1 MKGKNMRIACL
12 IWAMVLLVPGG
23 VHAQSEYPVK
33 SIRLLVGFPPGGST
47 DILARLLAADAGK
60 RLGQDILVVN
70 RPGVTGALAVGE
82 VVASPADGY
91 TLGVTPSTVLTLTHL
106 YQKIRP
112 DLLENSSALLMVGR
126 QRVGIAAKADN
137 EIRTFRQF
145 VEAARRA
152 PGKLSVGIPG
162 TGTLTELITRAVF
175 AQEKLDVNVVPF
187 QGDAPII
194 TAIMG
199 NHVTAGSFS
208 AGGWAQQ
215 VRAGSMRL
223 LASLES
229 DRSDAA
235 PDVPTLLELGYEF
248 KGNAIQYMFAPRGL
262 PPAVRARLIDAFRQA
277 SRAPAFIEVA
287 TKNALYD
294 ANTIVGDDLDQYLLK
309 DRAALM
315 ALAARLGVGK
325 Q

>member
-1 MKGKNMRIACL
+1 MKFLPSIA
-12 IWAMVLLVPGG
+12 LVSMLVSLTPCGAL
-23 VHAQSEYPVK
+23 AQSDFPNRG
-33 SIRLLVGFPPGGST
+33 IRIMVGFPPGGST
-47 DILARLLAADAGK
+47 DVLARMLAAEGGK
-60 RLGQDILVVN
+60 RLGQEILVVN
-70 RPGVTGALAVGE
+70 KPGVTGALAVND

-91 TLGVTPSTVLTLTHL
+91 MIGITPSSVLTLTHL
-106 YQKIRP
+106 YQNIRP

-137 EIRTFRQF
+137 EIRTFRQL
-145 VEAARRA
+145 VETARKA

-175 AQEKLDVNVVPF
+175 QQEKLDITIVPF

-194 TAIMG
+194 TAILG

-215 VRAGSMRL
+215 VRAGTMRL
-223 LASLES
+223 LASLEA
-229 DRSDAA
+229 DRSEVA
-235 PDVPTLLELGYEF
+235 PDVPTLLELGYEY
-248 KGNAIQYMFAPRGL
+248 KGNAIQYMFAPKGM
-262 PPAVRARLIDAFRQA
+262 PGAVRQRLIDTFVDAARTP
-277 SRAPAFIEVA
+277 SFIDVA

-294 ANTIVGDDLDQYLLK
+294 ANTMSGDALDQYLLK
-309 DRAALM
+309 DRAGLV
-315 ALAARLGVGK
+315 ALANRLGVKK

>member
-1 MKGKNMRIACL
+1 MKFLPSIAL
-12 IWAMVLLVPGG
+12 VSLLVSLTPCGAL
-23 VHAQSEYPVK
+23 AQSDFPNRG
-33 SIRLLVGFPPGGST
+33 IRIMVGFPPGGST
-47 DILARLLAADAGK
+47 DVLARMLAAEGGK
-60 RLGQDILVVN
+60 RLGQEILVVN
-70 RPGVTGALAVGE
+70 KPGVTGALAVND

-91 TLGVTPSTVLTLTHL
+91 MIGITPSSVLTLTHL
-106 YQKIRP
+106 YQNIRP

-137 EIRTFRQF
+137 EIRTFRQL
-145 VEAARRA
+145 VETARKA

-175 AQEKLDVNVVPF
+175 QQEKLDITIVPF

-194 TAIMG
+194 TAILG

-215 VRAGSMRL
+215 VRGGAMRL
-223 LASLES
+223 LVSLEA
-229 DRSDAA
+229 DRSEVA
-235 PDVPTLLELGYEF
+235 PDVPTLLELGYEY
-248 KGNAIQYMFAPRGL
+248 KGNAIQYMFAPKGM
-262 PPAVRARLIDAFRQA
+262 PGAVRQRLIDTFVEAARTP
-277 SRAPAFIEVA
+277 SFIDVA

-294 ANTIVGDDLDQYLLK
+294 ANTMSGDALDQYLLK
-309 DRAALM
+309 DRAGLV
-315 ALAARLGVGK
+315 ALANRLGVKK

>member
-1 MKGKNMRIACL
+1 MKFLPSIAL
-12 IWAMVLLVPGG
+12 VSLLVSLTPCGAL
-23 VHAQSEYPVK
+23 AQSDFPNRG
-33 SIRLLVGFPPGGST
+33 IRIMVGFPPGGST
-47 DILARLLAADAGK
+47 DVLARMLAAEGGK
-60 RLGQDILVVN
+60 RLGQEILVVN
-70 RPGVTGALAVGE
+70 KPGVTGALAVND

-91 TLGVTPSTVLTLTHL
+91 MLGITPSTVLTLTHL
-106 YQKIRP
+106 YQNIRP

-137 EIRTFRQF
+137 EIRTFRQL
-145 VEAARRA
+145 VETARKA

-175 AQEKLDVNVVPF
+175 QQEKLDITIVPF

-194 TAIMG
+194 TAILG

-215 VRAGSMRL
+215 VRGGAMRL
-223 LASLES
+223 LVSLEA
-229 DRSDAA
+229 DRSEVA
-235 PDVPTLLELGYEF
+235 PDVPTLLELGYEY
-248 KGNAIQYMFAPRGL
+248 KGNAIQYMFAPKGM
-262 PPAVRARLIDAFRQA
+262 PGAVRQRLIDTFVEAARTP
-277 SRAPAFIEVA
+277 SFIDVA

-294 ANTIVGDDLDQYLLK
+294 ANTMSGDALDQYLLK
-309 DRAALM
+309 DRAGLV
-315 ALAARLGVGK
+315 ALANRLGVKK

>member
-1 MKGKNMRIACL
+1 MKFLPSIAL
-12 IWAMVLLVPGG
+12 VSLLVSLTPCGAL
-23 VHAQSEYPVK
+23 AQSDFPNRG
-33 SIRLLVGFPPGGST
+33 IRIMVGFPPGGST
-47 DILARLLAADAGK
+47 DVLARMLAAEGGK
-60 RLGQDILVVN
+60 RLGQEILVVN
-70 RPGVTGALAVGE
+70 KPGVTGALAVND

-91 TLGVTPSTVLTLTHL
+91 MLGITPSTVLTLTHL
-106 YQKIRP
+106 YQNIRP

-137 EIRTFRQF
+137 EIRTFRQL
-145 VEAARRA
+145 VETARKA

-175 AQEKLDVNVVPF
+175 QQEKLDITIVPF

-194 TAIMG
+194 TAILG

-215 VRAGSMRL
+215 VRAGTMRL
-223 LASLES
+223 LASLEA
-229 DRSDAA
+229 DRSEVA
-235 PDVPTLLELGYEF
+235 PDVPTLLELGYEY
-248 KGNAIQYMFAPRGL
+248 KGNAIQYMFAPKGM
-262 PPAVRARLIDAFRQA
+262 PGAVRQRLIDTFVDAARTP
-277 SRAPAFIEVA
+277 SFIDVA

-294 ANTIVGDDLDQYLLK
+294 ANTMSGDALDQYLLK
-309 DRAALM
+309 DRAGLV
-315 ALAARLGVGK
+315 ALANRLGVKK

>member
-1 MKGKNMRIACL
+1 MRIACL
-12 IWAMVLLVPGG
+12 ISAMALLLPCG
-23 VHAQSEYPVK
+23 VHAQSDFPVK
-33 SIRLLVGFPPGGST
+33 NIRLLVGFPPGGST
-47 DILARLLAADAGK
+47 DVLARLLAADAGK

-70 RPGVTGALAVGE
+70 RPGVTGALAVGD

-106 YQKIRP
+106 YQNIRP
-112 DLLENSSALLMVGR
+112 DLLENSGALLMVGR
-126 QRVGIAAKADN
+126 QRVGIAAKADS

-175 AQEKLDVNVVPF
+175 AQEKLDVNIVPF

-223 LASLES
+223 LASLEGE
-229 DRSDAA
+229 RSEVA
-235 PDVPTLLELGYEF
+235 PDVPTLLELGYEL
-248 KGNAIQYMFAPRGL
+248 KGNAIQYMFAPKGL
-262 PPAVRARLIDAFRQA
+262 PPAVRSRLIDAFRQA
-277 SRAPAFIEVA
+277 SRTPTFIEVA

-294 ANTIVGDDLDQYLLK
+294 ANAMAGDDLDQYLLK
-309 DRAALM
+309 DRAGLV
-315 ALAARLGVGK
+315 ALAERLGVK
-325 Q
+325 KP

>member
-1 MKGKNMRIACL
+1 MKFLPSIALVSLL
-12 IWAMVLLVPGG
+12 ISLTPCGAL
-23 VHAQSEYPVK
+23 AQSDFPNRG
-33 SIRLLVGFPPGGST
+33 IRIMVGFPPGGST
-47 DILARLLAADAGK
+47 DVLARMLAAEGGK
-60 RLGQDILVVN
+60 RLGQEILVVN
-70 RPGVTGALAVGE
+70 KPGVTGALAVND

-91 TLGVTPSTVLTLTHL
+91 MLGITPSTVLTLTHL
-106 YQKIRP
+106 YQNIRP

-137 EIRTFRQF
+137 EIRTFRQL
-145 VEAARRA
+145 VETARKA

-175 AQEKLDVNVVPF
+175 QQEKLDITIVPF

-194 TAIMG
+194 TAILG

-215 VRAGSMRL
+215 VRGGAMRL
-223 LASLES
+223 LVSLEA
-229 DRSDAA
+229 DRSEVA
-235 PDVPTLLELGYEF
+235 PDVPTLLELGYEY
-248 KGNAIQYMFAPRGL
+248 KGNAIQYMFAPKGM
-262 PPAVRARLIDAFRQA
+262 PGAVRQRLIDTFVDAARTP
-277 SRAPAFIEVA
+277 SFIDVA

-294 ANTIVGDDLDQYLLK
+294 ANTMSGDALDQYLLK
-309 DRAALM
+309 DRAGLV
-315 ALAARLGVGK
+315 ALANRLGVKK

>member
-1 MKGKNMRIACL
+1 MKFLPSIAL
-12 IWAMVLLVPGG
+12 VSLLVSLTPCGAL
-23 VHAQSEYPVK
+23 AQSDFPNRG
-33 SIRLLVGFPPGGST
+33 IRIMVGFPPGGST
-47 DILARLLAADAGK
+47 DVLARMLAAEGGK
-60 RLGQDILVVN
+60 RLGQEILVVN
-70 RPGVTGALAVGE
+70 KPGVTGALAVND

-91 TLGVTPSTVLTLTHL
+91 MLGITPSTVLTLTHL
-106 YQKIRP
+106 YQNIRP

-137 EIRTFRQF
+137 EIRTFRQL
-145 VEAARRA
+145 VETARKA

-175 AQEKLDVNVVPF
+175 QQEKLDITIVPF

-194 TAIMG
+194 TAILG

-215 VRAGSMRL
+215 VRGGAMRL
-223 LASLES
+223 LVSLEA
-229 DRSDAA
+229 DRSEVA

-248 KGNAIQYMFAPRGL
+248 KGNAIQYMFAPKGL
-262 PPAVRARLIDAFRQA
+262 PGAVRQRLIDTFVDAARTP
-277 SRAPAFIEVA
+277 SFIDVA

-294 ANTIVGDDLDQYLLK
+294 ANTMSGDALDQYLLK
-309 DRAALM
+309 DRAGLV
-315 ALAARLGVGK
+315 ALANRLGVKK

>member
-1 MKGKNMRIACL
+1 MKFLPSIAL
-12 IWAMVLLVPGG
+12 VSLLVSLTPCGAL
-23 VHAQSEYPVK
+23 AQSDFPNRG
-33 SIRLLVGFPPGGST
+33 IRIMVGFPPGGST
-47 DILARLLAADAGK
+47 DVLARMLAAEGGK
-60 RLGQDILVVN
+60 RLGQEILVVN
-70 RPGVTGALAVGE
+70 KPGVTGALAVND

-91 TLGVTPSTVLTLTHL
+91 MLGITPSTVLTLTHL
-106 YQKIRP
+106 YQNIRP

-137 EIRTFRQF
+137 EIRTFRQL
-145 VEAARRA
+145 VETARKA

-175 AQEKLDVNVVPF
+175 QQEKLDITIVPF

-194 TAIMG
+194 TAILG

-215 VRAGSMRL
+215 VRGGAMRL
-223 LASLES
+223 LVSLEA
-229 DRSDAA
+229 DRSEVA
-235 PDVPTLLELGYEF
+235 PDVPTLLELGYEY
-248 KGNAIQYMFAPRGL
+248 KGNAIQYMFAPKGM
-262 PPAVRARLIDAFRQA
+262 PGAVRQRLIDTFVDAARTP
-277 SRAPAFIEVA
+277 SFIDVA

-294 ANTIVGDDLDQYLLK
+294 ANTMSGDALDQYLLK
-309 DRAALM
+309 DRAGLV
-315 ALAARLGVGK
+315 ALANRLGVKK

>member
-1 MKGKNMRIACL
+1 MKFLPSIAL
-12 IWAMVLLVPGG
+12 VSLLVSLTPCGAL
-23 VHAQSEYPVK
+23 AQSDFPNRG
-33 SIRLLVGFPPGGST
+33 IRIMVGFPPGGST
-47 DILARLLAADAGK
+47 DVLARMLAAEGGK
-60 RLGQDILVVN
+60 RLGQEILVVN
-70 RPGVTGALAVGE
+70 KPGVTGALAVND

-91 TLGVTPSTVLTLTHL
+91 MIGITPSSVLTLTHL
-106 YQKIRP
+106 YQNIRP

-137 EIRTFRQF
+137 EIRTFRQL
-145 VEAARRA
+145 VETARKA

-175 AQEKLDVNVVPF
+175 QQEKLDITIVPF

-194 TAIMG
+194 TAILG

-215 VRAGSMRL
+215 VRGGAMRL
-223 LASLES
+223 LVSLEA
-229 DRSDAA
+229 DRSEVA
-235 PDVPTLLELGYEF
+235 PDVPTLLELGYEY
-248 KGNAIQYMFAPRGL
+248 KGNAIQYMFAPKGM
-262 PPAVRARLIDAFRQA
+262 PGAVRQRLIDTFVDAARTP
-277 SRAPAFIEVA
+277 SFIDVA

-294 ANTIVGDDLDQYLLK
+294 ANTMSGDALDQYLLK
-309 DRAALM
+309 DRAGLV
-315 ALAARLGVGK
+315 ALANRLGVKK

>member
-1 MKGKNMRIACL
+1 M
-12 IWAMVLLVPGG
+12 
-23 VHAQSEYPVK
+23 
-33 SIRLLVGFPPGGST
+33 VGFPPGGST
-47 DILARLLAADAGK
+47 DVLARMLAAEGGK
-60 RLGQDILVVN
+60 RLGQEILVVN
-70 RPGVTGALAVGE
+70 KPGVTGALAVND

-91 TLGVTPSTVLTLTHL
+91 MLGITPSTVLTLTHL
-106 YQKIRP
+106 YQNIRP

-137 EIRTFRQF
+137 EIRTFRQL
-145 VEAARRA
+145 VETARKA

-175 AQEKLDVNVVPF
+175 QQEKLDITIVPF

-194 TAIMG
+194 TAILG

-215 VRAGSMRL
+215 VRGGAMRL
-223 LASLES
+223 LASLEA
-229 DRSDAA
+229 DRSEVA
-235 PDVPTLLELGYEF
+235 PDVPTLLELGYEY
-248 KGNAIQYMFAPRGL
+248 KGNAIQYMFAPKGM
-262 PPAVRARLIDAFRQA
+262 PGAVRQRLIDTFVDAARTP
-277 SRAPAFIEVA
+277 SFIDVA

-294 ANTIVGDDLDQYLLK
+294 ANTMSGDALDQYLLK
-309 DRAALM
+309 DRAGLV
-315 ALAARLGVGK
+315 ALANRLGVKK

>member
-1 MKGKNMRIACL
+1 MKFLPSIA
-12 IWAMVLLVPGG
+12 LVSMLVSLTPCGAL
-23 VHAQSEYPVK
+23 AQSDFPNRG
-33 SIRLLVGFPPGGST
+33 IRIMVGFPPGGST
-47 DILARLLAADAGK
+47 DVLARMLAAEGGK
-60 RLGQDILVVN
+60 RLGQEILVVN
-70 RPGVTGALAVGE
+70 KPGVTGALAVND

-91 TLGVTPSTVLTLTHL
+91 MIGITPSSVLTLTHL
-106 YQKIRP
+106 YQNIRP

-137 EIRTFRQF
+137 EIRTFRQL
-145 VEAARRA
+145 VETARKA

-175 AQEKLDVNVVPF
+175 QQEKLDITIVPF

-194 TAIMG
+194 TAILG

-215 VRAGSMRL
+215 VRGGAMRL
-223 LASLES
+223 LVSLEA
-229 DRSDAA
+229 DRSEVA
-235 PDVPTLLELGYEF
+235 PDVPTLLELGYEY
-248 KGNAIQYMFAPRGL
+248 KGNAIQYMFAPKGM
-262 PPAVRARLIDAFRQA
+262 PGAVRQRLIDTFVDAARTP
-277 SRAPAFIEVA
+277 SFIDVA

-294 ANTIVGDDLDQYLLK
+294 ANTMSGDALDQYLLK
-309 DRAALM
+309 DRAGLV
-315 ALAARLGVGK
+315 ALANRLGVKK